1 MSLLRSLRVFLVAR
15 TGSYPVRSPGAGWV
29 SSASVAPA
37 KAHILCWAPSVCL
50 GLQQGAPHEAA
61 AENRLLLCKLQESS
75 GDLWRGPQTGRDLAP
90 QGGPEGGL
98 EQSCQ
103 APREEDQRRP
113 DWAVAGRKHNC
124 ISRGKL

>member
-1 MSLLRSLRVFLVAR
+1 VDFRGKKVIELGAG
-15 TGSYPVRSPGAGWV
+15 TGIVGILAALQGWV

-75 GDLWRGPQTGRDLAP
+75 GDLWRGPQTDGVLLCGPGRRAMAEIWLHKEA
-90 QGGPEGGL
+90 QKEGWSKAAKL
-98 EQSCQ
+98 Q
-103 APREEDQRRP
+103 
-113 DWAVAGRKHNC
+113 GRKTKE
-124 ISRGKL
+124 G